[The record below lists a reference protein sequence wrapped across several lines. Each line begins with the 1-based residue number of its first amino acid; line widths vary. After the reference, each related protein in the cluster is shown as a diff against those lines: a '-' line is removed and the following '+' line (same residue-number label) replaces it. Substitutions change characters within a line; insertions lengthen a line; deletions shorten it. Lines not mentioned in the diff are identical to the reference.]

1 MFMIK
6 ISKLNNKLT
15 ANNNRNDYL
24 LKMEPEITE
33 RILHI
38 GHFLSKLWRP
48 KIFMNTTNTSTE
60 ASNRKLADTQIMM

>member
-1 MFMIK
+1 MFNIK
-6 ISKLNNKLT
+6 ISILNNKPT

-24 LKMEPEITE
+24 LKIEPEITE

-38 GHFLSKLWRP
+38 GHFLNKLCRP
-48 KIFMNTTNTSTE
+48 KIFINTTNTSTK